1 MEKGR
6 QAVNATRLVLVGLLG
21 LAAAACAPASA
32 HQAQQQL
39 HTTAQSADAASRSA
53 AAESRQMGAVV
64 TDIRLDVRNIKDVE
78 AWFDRQ
84 RPISFD

>member
-1 MEKGR
+1 MNVK
-6 QAVNATRLVLVGLLG
+6 RLTLVGLLA

-39 HTTAQSADAASRSA
+39 HTTAQSADAVSRTA
-53 AAESRQMGAVV
+53 AAESMQMGAVV
-64 TDIRLDVRNIKDVE
+64 NDIRLDVRNIKDVE
-78 AWFDRQ
+78 AWFDRR